1 MQVGVFGSWIDVPVL
16 GWWVGLGRVGVG
28 GFEGVGLM
36 S

>member
-1 MQVGVFGSWIDVPVL
+1 MGVFGGLDRCGCF
-16 GWWVGLGRVGVG
+16 GWWVGLRRVGVG